1 MNEKLKDLLYFITKQ
16 QASDLHII
24 PGNFPIMRKDGELFP
39 LTHFD
44 ILTSTETEKML
55 FSLIVDEEKKKR
67 ISEFKDIDFS
77 FSLDEKTRFRTNIYL
92 QVQGWAGAFRLIP
105 NEIKSIEELNLP
117 PILNEF
123 VEKRQGFILVTGPA
137 GMGKSTTL
145 AAMVDNINHQRQ
157 VHIITIEEPIEYLFL
172 PDKAVI
178 SQREIPTHSPNWHR
192 ALRASLRED
201 PDIIMIGELR
211 DAESISIALTAAET
225 GHLVLATLHTNSA
238 AQAIDRIVDV
248 LPESQKNQA
257 RLQLASTLVGIV
269 SQRLVPRIK
278 GGRIPACEV
287 LIANNAVRNLIR
299 ENKIYQI
306 DNVIDT
312 SLGEG
317 MISLDR
323 SLANLV
329 HLNEISL
336 EEAYEFTLNP
346 TKLKYLLE
354 E

>member
-1 MNEKLKDLLYFITKQ
+1 MEEKLKEFLYFIAKQ
-16 QASDLHII
+16 GASDLHIL
-24 PGNFPIMRKDGELFP
+24 PGSFPIMRKDGDLFP
-39 LTHFD
+39 LTNFD
-44 ILTSTETEKML
+44 VLTSDETQKML
-55 FSLIVDEEKKKR
+55 FSLLDNDQKERLLK
-67 ISEFKDIDFS
+67 FKDLDLS
-77 FSLDEKTRFRTNIYL
+77 FSLDETTRFRVNVYL
-92 QVQGWAGAFRLIP
+92 QINGWAGAFRLIP

-123 VEKRQGFILVTGPA
+123 IERRQGFILITGPA

-145 AAMVDNINHQRQ
+145 ASLIDAINHQRQ
-157 VHIITIEEPIEYLFL
+157 AHIITIEEPIEYLFTS
-172 PDKAVI
+172 DKSVI

-192 ALRASLRED
+192 ALKAALRED
-201 PDIIMIGELR
+201 PDVIMIGELR
-211 DAESISIALTAAET
+211 DAESIAIALTAAET

-238 AQAIDRIVDV
+238 AQTVDRVVDV
-248 LPESQKNQA
+248 LPENQKNQG
-257 RLQLASTLVGIV
+257 RLQLANTLIGII

-278 GGRIPACEV
+278 GGRVPACEV

-306 DNVIDT
+306 DSVIDT

-329 HLNEISL
+329 QMDEISL
-336 EEAYEFTLNP
+336 EKAIEFSLNP

-354 E
+354 K